1 MLPKKRFR
9 HSYRQ
14 QKQKG
19 VHCSD
24 RPYYLEKFALPPLTG
39 WLPAMALVTIQEIST
54 GFPATYHTQ
63 MLMA

>member
-1 MLPKKRFR
+1 MLPKKEV
-9 HSYRQ
+9 Q
-14 QKQKG
+14 TLVQAA
-19 VHCSD
+19 D